1 MKEFKRYYLMRI
13 GTTTVFV
20 GLIGLLFL
28 LGEPYA
34 VEVFDILL
42 IAMGLMTAVM
52 NLPTLLYSLLHIRKQ
67 GEWISLAVSAVA
79 VLFGVLLMLVRRD
92 VILLLLGV
100 VSVALPVVR
109 ICLVTEHK
117 KRFKRELPMILFG
130 LFMVAVSLMQAEE
143 LVFFVCSMTA
153 FAIAALYLLWGLLTL
168 KPRLDAYAEWEAE
181 MKERERQNE
190 PQN

>member
-1 MKEFKRYYLMRI
+1 VCGHEVRTCDCVWFRFLVEFRKNCSDGDLD
-13 GTTTVFV
+13 
-20 GLIGLLFL
+20 L
-28 LGEPYA
+28 LGSDLSYPD
-34 VEVFDILL
+34 V
-42 IAMGLMTAVM
+42 
-52 NLPTLLYSLLHIRKQ
+52 
-67 GEWISLAVSAVA
+67 
-79 VLFGVLLMLVRRD
+79 VLLMLVRRD

-181 MKERERQNE
+181 MKAREAQMG
-190 PQN
+190 PDQ